1 MRMNVLYICAR
12 KQCTLSKHRLFEMLT
27 SLHQYQWEESM
38 LQMEVGSLSE
48 GYLGAGS
55 RQAMCPR

>member
-1 MRMNVLYICAR
+1 M
-12 KQCTLSKHRLFEMLT
+12 SKHRLFEMLT
-27 SLHQYQWEESM
+27 SLHQYQREESM

-48 GYLGAGS
+48 GYLEADS